1 MPYSPFLLDFSK
13 SSEEDMIRDLEVY
26 FCNRRKDKLSSKP
39 LPSFSQ
45 LSSWRKW
52 NSYQKNAYA
61 EALLWSKVLKD
72 KMPEDIP
79 QEFMEYSPFGNQTP
93 PLKEL
98 LSCDCAISHYPTVSG
113 DVEQKSAAD
122 VNPATNGKS
131 FVWRLYLFYNP
142 KKDFL
147 NDHRNYLTYSEG
159 LPKNTGVFL
168 MSRFQPPSGKI
179 DGKSWQLAYFLTDHL
194 LRESSQDRKYQEEI
208 LQYLITGAVRDNRV
222 LPVRIKGKEP
232 LSKGFNGFLIPE
244 DNKRDIPDQENGKK
258 YLFVSSVEDAWRK
271 VTGVG
276 INRKTIRLPEEIERL
291 HILVG
296 DSPQPVLSVILLLNP
311 KKVFLWTSERTRDV
325 GKQIQEVFKH
335 SRELSI
341 KFGDIQEMDSHDI
354 QKAYTDL
361 DEMIKNG
368 GQKQIISCT
377 GGNRLMGFAA
387 LLVAQTRRLPVVYRD
402 LQAAKNTLT
411 GIQFEENQRYSSDL
425 TINRCPI
432 DNKINW
438 DWVYSKERPNGD
450 LASFLFLS

>member
-1 MPYSPFLLDFSK
+1 M
-13 SSEEDMIRDLEVY
+13 
-26 FCNRRKDKLSSKP
+26 
-39 LPSFSQ
+39 
-45 LSSWRKW
+45 
-52 NSYQKNAYA
+52 
-61 EALLWSKVLKD
+61 
-72 KMPEDIP
+72 
-79 QEFMEYSPFGNQTP
+79 
-93 PLKEL
+93 
-98 LSCDCAISHYPTVSG
+98 
-113 DVEQKSAAD
+113 
-122 VNPATNGKS
+122 
-131 FVWRLYLFYNP
+131 
-142 KKDFL
+142 
-147 NDHRNYLTYSEG
+147 
-159 LPKNTGVFL
+159 
-168 MSRFQPPSGKI
+168 
-179 DGKSWQLAYFLTDHL
+179 
-194 LRESSQDRKYQEEI
+194 
-208 LQYLITGAVRDNRV
+208 
-222 LPVRIKGKEP
+222 
-232 LSKGFNGFLIPE
+232 SKGFNGFLIPE

-411 GIQFEENQRYSSDL
+411 GFSLR
-425 TINRCPI
+425 
-432 DNKINW
+432 KINVTALTSPSTAVPLITKSTGIGFIARR
-438 DWVYSKERPNGD
+438 DQTGILLLFFFYRKSQI
-450 LASFLFLS
+450 LFLFSFERINAGMNPEKE